1 MKRILSITIVLCGLI
16 SNAQTLPQVASGRI
30 ERIENFK
37 SQFVEARNV
46 EIWLPEGYNAQNKYS
61 VVYMHDGQMLFD
73 STQTWNKREWG
84 VDEIFSKL
92 IEDRKIDRCIVVAI
106 WNTGENRISEYFPNK
121 IFSLLEAKT
130 QTKFTEKYTNGKPAN
145 GDNYLKFLVTELKP
159 YVDSKFATYPEKD
172 HTFMIGS
179 SMGATISFYA
189 INEYPEVFGGIA
201 CLSTAWLSSIEPNY
215 EIPAATIEYLKH
227 NLASPFGHKIYMD
240 YGTGESDKDYELTQ
254 SFIDLIAKGKG
265 YGAFNYQSKIFEK
278 AEHNETAWNKRLN
291 IPIEFL
297 LGKLPDQKA
306 SAGKIDKYENFE
318 SKFVVPRDVEVW
330 LPENYNPAMKYNVL
344 YMHDGQMLYDPSNT
358 WTKSSWDVDDVL
370 TKLLREGK
378 IADVIVVGISN
389 TGKSRHA
396 EYFPQKP
403 FESLTTEQQD
413 FVSKSLQSTGRTTDL
428 FKPVSDNYL
437 KFIVTEL
444 KPFID
449 KKYAVYKDRKH
460 TFIAGSSMG
469 GLISMY
475 AICEYPSVFG
485 GAACLSTHWPGIFS
499 MEGNPVP
506 EAFIK
511 YLKAHLPDP
520 ENHKIYFDYGDQTL
534 DAMYPP
540 LQKKVDEVLKEKG
553 FTDKNWETRYFPGK
567 DHSET
572 SWHER
577 LEIPMLFLLASKPE
591 QK

>member
-1 MKRILSITIVLCGLI
+1 MRTRILSFIIVFCSLI
-16 SNAQTLPQVASGRI
+16 ANAQTLPQVASGRI

-46 EIWLPEGYNAQNKYS
+46 DIWLPDGYNTTTKYS

-84 VDEIFSKL
+84 VDEIFSGL
-92 IEDRKIDRCIVVAI
+92 IKDRKINPCIIVAI
-106 WNTGENRISEYFPNK
+106 WNTGSNRISEYFPNK

-130 QTKFTEKYTNGKPAN
+130 QTKFTEKYTNSKQAD
-145 GDNYLKFLVTELKP
+145 GDNYLKFLVNELKP
-159 YVDSKFATYPEKD
+159 YIDQKFSTYPDKD

-189 INEYPEVFGGIA
+189 INEYPEVFGGVA
-201 CLSTAWLSSIEPNY
+201 CLSTAWLSSVEPNY
-215 EIPAATIEYLKH
+215 EIPAATFEYLKR
-227 NLASPFGHKIYMD
+227 NLTSPFGHKIYMD
-240 YGTGESDKDYELTQ
+240 YGTGESDKEYELTQ

-265 YGAFNYQSKIFEK
+265 FGISNYLSKVYDK

-291 IPIEFL
+291 IPVEFL
-297 LGKLPDQKA
+297 LGKKPDQKA
-306 SAGKIDKYENFE
+306 SAGKIDKYENFQ
-318 SKFVVPRDVEVW
+318 SKFVAPRDVEVW
-330 LPENYNPAMKYNVL
+330 LPENYIPTKKYNVL

-358 WTKSSWDVDDVL
+358 WTKSSWEVDDVL
-370 TKLLREGK
+370 TKLMNEGK

-389 TGKSRHA
+389 TGMTRHP

-403 FESLTTEQQD
+403 FESLTTEQQE
-413 FVSKSLQSTGRTTDL
+413 FVTKSLQATGRTTEI

-449 KKYAVYKDRKH
+449 KKYAVYNDRKH

-499 MEGNPVP
+499 MENNPIP
-506 EAFIK
+506 DAFVK
-511 YLKAHLPDP
+511 YMATHLPDP
-520 ENHKIYFDYGDQTL
+520 KTHKFYFDHGDQTL

-540 LQKKVDEVLKEKG
+540 LQKKVDQVMKEKG
-553 FTDKNWETRYFPGK
+553 FTDNNWVTKFFPV
-567 DHSET
+567 DNHSEI
-572 SWHER
+572 SWNRR
-577 LEIPMLFLLASKPE
+577 LNIPLEFLLK
-591 QK
+591 K